1 MQASIAGENAIDM
14 PVGSYHIRCLV
25 INPPCNPLSASTLS
39 RSSNAKNQ
47 RSPPPPLIQ
56 VDDSIGGAE
65 CYGFELVDQQFGDHQ
80 WETNS
85 LRSSRDDDR
94 IQCIQYRLGSLLEES
109 EDGWSLVIP
118 AISTSYQYEI
128 LLAAFLAL
136 HIIMG
141 NRKEINVFL
150 KIDNMT
156 AV

>member
-1 MQASIAGENAIDM
+1 MQASIAGENAINM

-94 IQCIQYRLGSLLEES
+94 IQSSNTGWGACWKNQKMGGHWSFQES
-109 EDGWSLVIP
+109 
-118 AISTSYQYEI
+118 Q
-128 LLAAFLAL
+128 L
-136 HIIMG
+136 HI
-141 NRKEINVFL
+141 NTKYCLLLF
-150 KIDNMT
+150 
-156 AV
+156 